1 MDILVQLKAVRAA
14 LKKVEGNILKRHMGE
29 CVVQAMGGNRE
40 EAEQKVA
47 ELLEKGL
54 LLVENEDAEARE
66 IVEAVE
72 RMGFGAQGPQE

>member
-1 MDILVQLKAVRAA
+1 MNVPGVRSAE
-14 LKKVEGNILKRHMGE
+14 VE
-29 CVVQAMGGNRE
+29 
-40 EAEQKVA
+40 
-47 ELLEKGL
+47 LEKGL

>member
-1 MDILVQLKAVRAA
+1 MKKEVYKITGMSCSGCAARVKQAAMNVPGVRSAE
-14 LKKVEGNILKRHMGE
+14 VE
-29 CVVQAMGGNRE
+29 
-40 EAEQKVA
+40 
-47 ELLEKGL
+47 LEKGL